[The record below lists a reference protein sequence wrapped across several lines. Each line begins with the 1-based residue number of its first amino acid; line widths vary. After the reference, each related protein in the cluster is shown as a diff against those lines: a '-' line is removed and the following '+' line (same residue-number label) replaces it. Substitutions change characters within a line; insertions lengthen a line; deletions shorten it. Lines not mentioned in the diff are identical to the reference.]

1 MLLFI
6 HSTIKQDSPAL
17 GSIPLGM
24 VVCYVPFKNE
34 TDRPY
39 SFALQTP
46 DRTFYLSSETEAE
59 MKRWVDAIK
68 QAIHDIFVN
77 VSIPSPSLL
86 LRLWFFFFFCISLM
100 IVLASKSKSPQCSCV
115 RRAI

>member
-1 MLLFI
+1 M
-6 HSTIKQDSPAL
+6 QDAQAL

-34 TDRPY
+34 TDKPF

-46 DRTFYLSSETEAE
+46 DRTFYLCAENEPE

-68 QAIHDIFVN
+68 QAIHDIFVH
-77 VSIPSPSLL
+77 VC
-86 LRLWFFFFFCISLM
+86 R
-100 IVLASKSKSPQCSCV
+100 KY
-115 RRAI
+115 